1 MLEYLQ
7 GSVSATATIHS
18 RWTTRLRL
26 SPVAAVRT
34 AHEERNTVRLN
45 YLWADTR
52 KRFHNPFD
60 KGPLENWKEFLLGGG
75 AEGAVDWRS
84 ARIFTVMDIEGHP
97 LREEM
102 ERRLAMQQQPQPTQQ
117 PQQQQPQPPVPQQV
131 PQLQTQTQAQVMT
144 VACPAN
150 AAPGTLVQIQHPTSG
165 GAFQVAVPAG
175 VAPGQAFQ
183 VQLPAMPAPPAQ
195 AAAAAATQAPAQMPA
210 SYGILSGPPAA
221 PRMGMEMPSEP

>member
-102 ERRLAMQQQPQPTQQ
+102 ERRLAV
-117 PQQQQPQPPVPQQV
+117 QQQQQQQQQV
-131 PQLQTQTQAQVMT
+131 PQAQMMT

-150 AAPGTLVQIQHPTSG
+150 AAPGTLVQIQHPAGG

-195 AAAAAATQAPAQMPA
+195 PAAAPAAAQAPAQMAA
-210 SYGILSGPPAA
+210 SYGMLSGPPAA
-221 PRMGMEMPSEP
+221 PRMGMGMPSEP

>member
-18 RWTTRLRL
+18 RRKASLRL
-26 SPVAAVRT
+26 SLVAAVRT
-34 AHEERNTVRLN
+34 AHEERNVVRLN

-102 ERRLAMQQQPQPTQQ
+102 ERRLAMQQQQQPP
-117 PQQQQPQPPVPQQV
+117 PQQQPVPQQV
-131 PQLQTQTQAQVMT
+131 PQLQAQAQVMT

-150 AAPGTLVQIQHPTSG
+150 AAPGTLVQIQHPTGG

-195 AAAAAATQAPAQMPA
+195 AAAPAAANTPAQMPA